1 MVPHFSPRKNI
12 KIQTQSSCVRRAM
25 SSAKQNTSGKKRDSR
40 AFAGPR
46 RSSRSAA
53 NRKTT
58 GKDPIQNIDILY
70 YNTFFFNKKA
80 RFVNFTEAVLR
91 ESVIRR
97 RQRAEY
103 RQKEKAYSALRRRAE
118 ALNTHPL
125 SQTPPITGRR
135 GSAPPTATRR
145 TGCRLRSL
153 PRANCRWR
161 RPRRSSRLL
170 RRIGYSSTASA

>member
-1 MVPHFSPRKNI
+1 MRAACNEFRKAKYVREKAGQPGFRWAAPQGPVDCELKNNRESSYPNI
-12 KIQTQSSCVRRAM
+12 
-25 SSAKQNTSGKKRDSR
+25 NT
-40 AFAGPR
+40 
-46 RSSRSAA
+46 
-53 NRKTT
+53 
-58 GKDPIQNIDILY
+58 LY
-70 YNTFFFNKKA
+70 YNIFFFNKKA

-91 ESVIRR
+91 ESAIREE
-97 RQRAEY
+97 AGANH